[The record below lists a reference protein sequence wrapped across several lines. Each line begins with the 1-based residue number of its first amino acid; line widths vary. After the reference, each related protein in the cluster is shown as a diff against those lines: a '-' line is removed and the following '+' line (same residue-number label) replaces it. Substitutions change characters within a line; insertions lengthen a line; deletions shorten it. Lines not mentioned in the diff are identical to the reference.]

1 MQLHPD
7 RGVDAVIEE
16 ARRADEQGFDSVWLS
31 DHIMATSGAHKADGP
46 LDLFVLMTAIAAVTQ
61 RTRLAWASLNST
73 LRPPLLF
80 AKMLTT
86 LDVISHGRLICS
98 LGSGWNKE
106 EWTAYNLPLIDDHDE
121 RAEYAREFI
130 ALFKQLCAHPAPE
143 KTNFEGKFI
152 QVRDLPF
159 NPEPFQKPH
168 PPIWI
173 GGESPATM
181 QTAMQL
187 CDGWMALSAGGSR
200 DKLAEVLSHPDWP
213 TDRPMDVVKGGRIV
227 VRRTRD
233 EALRVAQAEYEA
245 AKAVTP
251 QFVPPTF
258 EDFLAREVV
267 GTPEGCLARIAEV
280 ESWGVNYIR
289 AMIPS
294 PESQDAI
301 AELLLP
307 RLEETKRPAASR

>member
-1 MQLHPD
+1 MQLHAD
-7 RGVDAVIEE
+7 RGYDAVIEE
-16 ARRADEQGFDSVWLS
+16 ARRADAQGFDSVWLS
-31 DHIMATSGAHKADGP
+31 DHIMATNGQHKADGP

-61 RTRLAWASLNST
+61 RTRLAWASLNAT

-121 RAEYAREFI
+121 RAEYCREFI
-130 ALFKQLCAHPAPE
+130 VLFKHLCTHPAPDR
-143 KTNFEGKFI
+143 TDFAGKFI
-152 QVRDLPF
+152 KVHDLPF
-159 NPEPFQKPH
+159 NPLPVQRPY

-181 QTAMQL
+181 QTAMQE
-187 CDGWMALSAGGSR
+187 CDGWMALSAGGNR

-213 TDRPMDVVKGGRIV
+213 KDRPMDVVKGGRIV

-233 EALRVAQAEYEA
+233 EALNVAQAEYEA

-251 QFVPPTF
+251 QFVAPTF
-258 EDFLAREVV
+258 EDFLVREIV
-267 GTPEGCLARIAEV
+267 GTPDQCLERIAEV
-280 ESWGVNYIR
+280 AGWGVNYMR
-289 AMIPS
+289 VNIPS
-294 PESQDAI
+294 AESQDAI

-307 RLEETKRPAASR
+307 RLDETKQPAASR